1 MSIIALKGKVKY
13 PLTLDPSVWIFD
25 DRKVDLDVFFENKQ
39 EKNELE
45 DYTKDVSKHWDKELL
60 EGSAPPEAEAPSRK
74 KYLKEILL
82 TGTFGIPFKPFL
94 KNAEPFE
101 DAKTV
106 IIEYED
112 GETAIPFHQGLEL
125 ILKFSQSGKPLTEDG
140 PVHVLFGDGTNIQT
154 PIKRVKGFRLES

>member
-1 MSIIALKGKVKY
+1 VKY

-25 DRKVDLDVFFENKQ
+25 ERKIDLDVFFE
-39 EKNELE
+39 KNAENLNPLD
-45 DYTKDVSKHWDKELL
+45 DYTKNISKHWDRELL
-60 EGSAPPEAEAPSRK
+60 EGAVPPEVKGGKR
-74 KYLKEILL
+74 YLKEILL
-82 TGTFGIPFKPFL
+82 TGTFGVPFKPFL

-106 IIEYED
+106 VIESED
-112 GETAIPFHQGLEL
+112 GETAVPFRQAQEL

-140 PVHVLFGDGTNIQT
+140 PVHVLFGDGTNAQA